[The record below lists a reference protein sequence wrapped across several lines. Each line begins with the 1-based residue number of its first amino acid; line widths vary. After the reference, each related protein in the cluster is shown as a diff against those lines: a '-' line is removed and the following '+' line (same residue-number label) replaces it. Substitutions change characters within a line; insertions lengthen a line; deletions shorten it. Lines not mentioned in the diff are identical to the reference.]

1 MIPNSK
7 WFPWSSRINF
17 IPFIIFKG
25 PLFHKPITGQELF
38 FAVSYSKPA
47 LASLCAG
54 IKEAWI
60 MFLNYIC
67 TVDYRHLW
75 HHSCY
80 YTKHAIS
87 QFVYT
92 CCDYESNWEGSW
104 LCFVVVCM
112 CVAPNVLFNRRC
124 QSGILLCGCAQQ
136 SSSETHWGIFQLF
149 NLIFTIWKFQFM

>member
-1 MIPNSK
+1 MLLAEIFFEFHARVQK
-7 WFPWSSRINF
+7 CHFGNF
-17 IPFIIFKG
+17 LILPK
-25 PLFHKPITGQELF
+25 
-38 FAVSYSKPA
+38 YSKLA
-47 LASLCAG
+47 LGSLCAG

-149 NLIFTIWKFQFM
+149 NLISTIWKFQFM

>member
-1 MIPNSK
+1 
-7 WFPWSSRINF
+7 
-17 IPFIIFKG
+17 
-25 PLFHKPITGQELF
+25 
-38 FAVSYSKPA
+38 
-47 LASLCAG
+47 
-54 IKEAWI
+54 

-67 TVDYRHLW
+67 TVDYQPLMTP
-75 HHSCY
+75 C
-80 YTKHAIS
+80 TAVNIKHAIS

-136 SSSETHWGIFQLF
+136 SSSETHWGIFQIF
-149 NLIFTIWKFQFM
+149 NLIFTIWKFKFMQKYSDYFVVVVVDNKMVRTRILLEVKDGHCLFSRPWTVFKHVMS